1 MKKAFLIISICI
13 CKLSFGCLN
22 GESKI
27 LKDGTFLYQD
37 LEGSIPFGH
46 EFNHIEDFERGIIK
60 LDSLYK
66 ATKDLDYLSDKG
78 LLLILLKK
86 YDKAINLYLE
96 IENIQPNRYSTA
108 SNIGTAYELI
118 GQNDKALNWINK
130 SIKIN
135 PTAHFNSEWIH
146 SNILQAKIKGDSY
159 INSSFLINT
168 KFSSTPNDFDSPP
181 ETKLSQDELRKLS
194 DALYYQLNERVSFI
208 KNKDNIVSNLMFYLG
223 DLNYL
228 QKNYIDAFVI
238 YAIARKYSNEVFHKH
253 IDQRI
258 DVVSTSLSSKLDNLN
273 FQLAQA
279 NKHEISN
286 TKLEKIYFEGLEYR
300 TKVIYVLSS
309 IIVLLVIVCIYFKI
323 NSNR

>member
-1 MKKAFLIISICI
+1 MKKTFLIISICI
-13 CKLSFGCLN
+13 YKLSFGCLN

-37 LEGSIPFGH
+37 LEGNIPFGH
-46 EFNHIEDFERGIIK
+46 EFNHIADFETGIIK

-78 LLLILLKK
+78 LLLILLKQ

-96 IENIQPNRYSTA
+96 IENIEPNRYSTA

-118 GQNDKALNWINK
+118 GQNDKALSWINK

-168 KFSSTPNDFDSPP
+168 KFTSNSNDFDSPP

-208 KNKDNIVSNLMFYLG
+208 KDKDDIVSNLMFSLG

-238 YAIARKYSNEVFHKH
+238 YAIARKYSNEKFHKD

-279 NKHEISN
+279 NRHEISN
-286 TKLEKIYFEGLEYR
+286 AKLEKIYFEGLEYR
-300 TKVIYVLSS
+300 TKIIYVLSS

-323 NSNR
+323 NNNR